1 MLLRPSA
8 VSGVGPLK
16 CFFPIILI
24 YVRACQHSGK
34 TDNVTLTL
42 TVYSM
47 PTSPA
52 NPKVT
57 AVLAKAKTWREEFEA
72 LRNVALSSGLT
83 EELKW
88 GQACYALDGANVFL
102 IHGFK
107 TYCALLFMKGALLKV
122 DGGLL
127 VKQTENVQSA
137 RQIRFSNL
145 GEIKQLEPRLK
156 AIIKEAITVE
166 KSGAK
171 VAFKT
176 TAEFKAPEEFQIK
189 LDKNAKLKKAFAALT
204 PGRQKGYLLF
214 FSNPKQSATR
224 EARVKKSI
232 PNILKG
238 SGLDD

>member
-1 MLLRPSA
+1 MLRPSA

-16 CFFPIILI
+16 CFFPVISV

-34 TDNVTLTL
+34 ADNVTLTL
-42 TVYSM
+42 TVYAM
-47 PTSPA
+47 PTSLA

-57 AVLAKAKTWREEFEA
+57 SVLAKAKTWREEFEA
-72 LRNVALSSGLT
+72 LRSIALSSGLT

-88 GQACYALDGANVFL
+88 GQACYALNGANVFL

-107 TYCALLFMKGALLKV
+107 TYCALLFMKGALLKD

-127 VKQTENVQSA
+127 AQQTENVQSA
-137 RQIRFSNL
+137 RQIRFTSL

-156 AIIKEAITVE
+156 SIIKEAIALE

-171 VAFKT
+171 VSFKT
-176 TAEFKAPEEFQIK
+176 TAEFKVPDEFQVR
-189 LDKNAKLKKAFAALT
+189 LDKNVKLKMAFAALT

-214 FSNPKQSATR
+214 FSNVKQSATR
-224 EARVKKSI
+224 DARVKKSI

-238 SGLDD
+238 KGLDD

>member
-1 MLLRPSA
+1 MRVIA
-8 VSGVGPLK
+8 
-16 CFFPIILI
+16 
-24 YVRACQHSGK
+24 
-34 TDNVTLTL
+34 
-42 TVYSM
+42 
-47 PTSPA
+47 
-52 NPKVT
+52 
-57 AVLAKAKTWREEFEA
+57 LA
-72 LRNVALSSGLT
+72 SGLT

-88 GQACYALDGANVFL
+88 GQACYASDGANVFL

-107 TYCALLFMKGALLKV
+107 NYCALLFMKGALLKD

-127 VKQTENVQSA
+127 VQQTENVQSA

-156 AIIKEAITVE
+156 AIIKEAIALE

-176 TAEFKAPEEFQIK
+176 AAEFKVPDEFQVR
-189 LDKNAKLKKAFAALT
+189 LDKSAALKKAFVALT

-214 FSNPKQSATR
+214 FSSAKQSVTR

-238 SGLDD
+238 KGLDD

>member
-1 MLLRPSA
+1 MRLKALIRPSGTFSQWEKG
-8 VSGVGPLK
+8 VSL
-16 CFFPIILI
+16 FAMPI
-24 YVRACQHSGK
+24 
-34 TDNVTLTL
+34 
-42 TVYSM
+42 
-47 PTSPA
+47 SPA
-52 NPKVT
+52 NQKVT
-57 AVLAKAKTWREEFEA
+57 SVLAKAKKWRDEFAA
-72 LRNVALSSGLT
+72 LRTLALSIGLT
-83 EELKW
+83 EDLKW

-107 TYCALLFMKGALLKV
+107 NYCALLFMKGALLKD

-127 VKQTENVQSA
+127 VQQTENVQSA

-156 AIIKEAITVE
+156 AIIKEAIAIE

-176 TAEFKAPEEFQIK
+176 AAEFKMPEEFQVK
-189 LDKNAKLKKAFAALT
+189 LDKSIKLKKAFEALT

-214 FSNPKQSATR
+214 FSSAKQSATR
-224 EARVKKSI
+224 AARVEKSI

-238 SGLDD
+238 KGLDN

>member
-1 MLLRPSA
+1 
-8 VSGVGPLK
+8 
-16 CFFPIILI
+16 
-24 YVRACQHSGK
+24 
-34 TDNVTLTL
+34 
-42 TVYSM
+42 M

-57 AVLAKAKTWREEFEA
+57 SVLAKAKTWREEFEA
-72 LRNVALSSGLT
+72 LRNIALSSGLT

-88 GQACYALDGANVFL
+88 GQACYTLEEANVFL

-107 TYCALLFMKGALLKV
+107 TYCALLFMKGALLKD

-127 VKQTENVQSA
+127 VQQTENVQSA

-156 AIIKEAITVE
+156 AIIKEAIALE

-171 VAFKT
+171 VTFKT
-176 TAEFKAPEEFQIK
+176 TAEFKVPEEFQAK
-189 LDKNAKLKKAFAALT
+189 LDKNAKLKKAFSALT

-214 FSNPKQSATR
+214 FASARQATTR
-224 EARVKKSI
+224 EARVAKAI

-238 SGLDD
+238 KGLDD

>member
-1 MLLRPSA
+1 
-8 VSGVGPLK
+8 
-16 CFFPIILI
+16 
-24 YVRACQHSGK
+24 
-34 TDNVTLTL
+34 
-42 TVYSM
+42 M
-47 PTSPA
+47 PESQP

-57 AVLAKAKTWREEFEA
+57 AVLSKAKIWREEFAA
-72 LRNVALSSGLT
+72 LRTIGLSAALT

-107 TYCALLFMKGALLKV
+107 TYCALLFMKGALLKD
-122 DGGLL
+122 DGRLL
-127 VKQTENVQSA
+127 VQQTENVQSA

-145 GEIKQLEPRLK
+145 GDIKQLEPRLK
-156 AIIKEAITVE
+156 AIIKEAIALE

-176 TAEFKAPEEFQIK
+176 AAEFKVPEEFQAK
-189 LDKNAKLKKAFAALT
+189 LNKNATLKKAFAALT

-214 FSNPKQSATR
+214 FSNAKQSATR
-224 EARVKKSI
+224 EARVVKSI

-238 SGLDD
+238 KGLDD